1 MDRGKMSEPS
11 GLKPMFK
18 VWLETDDGFV
28 FGPGVYSLLRKV
40 DETGTL
46 KEAAESLDMSYRYAW
61 GLVKKAEGTL
71 GQPLLHTHKGG
82 RAGGGGTE
90 LTEIGQ
96 QFIED
101 FSKIGKLFNMLS
113 EDPEMLDRLSDVNY
127 LEAEVSEIEEH
138 GETATLSLKSSEPN
152 KITIRVSSEYLTK
165 MGLGEGD
172 RVKVEYRALVG
183 RITKSD

>member
-28 FGPGVYSLLRKV
+28 FGPGVYSLLKKV

-96 QFIED
+96 QFLED
-101 FSKIGKLFNMLS
+101 FSKIGKLFKMIS
-113 EDPEMLDRLSDVNY
+113 EDPEMLNQLSDVNY
-127 LEAEVSEIEEH
+127 LEAEVSDIEEQ
-138 GETATLSLKSSEPN
+138 GETATLSLFSVEPTEF
-152 KITIRVSSEYLTK
+152 KIRVSGEYLTK
-165 MGLGEGD
+165 TGLGKGD
-172 RVKVEYRALVG
+172 KIKVEYRALIG
-183 RITKSD
+183 RIAKTD

>member
-11 GLKPMFK
+11 GLKTMFK

-28 FGPGVYSLLRKV
+28 FGPGVYSLLRRV
-40 DETGTL
+40 NETGTL
-46 KEAAESLDMSYRYAW
+46 KEAAESLEMSYRYAW

-90 LTEIGQ
+90 LTDIGR
-96 QFIED
+96 QFLEE

-113 EDPEMLDRLSDVNY
+113 ENPEMLDLLSEVNTF
-127 LEAEVSEIEEH
+127 EAEVSKIEKQ
-138 GETATLSLKSSEPN
+138 GGTTTLSIESSGPN
-152 KITIRVSSEYLTK
+152 EIVFRVSNEYLAK
-165 MGLGEGD
+165 AGLGKGD
-172 RVKVEYRALVG
+172 KVKLDYRALVG
-183 RITKSD
+183 GISKLD

>member
-28 FGPGVYSLLRKV
+28 FGPGVYSILRRV
-40 DETGTL
+40 NETGTL
-46 KEAAESLDMSYRYAW
+46 KEAAESLEMSYRYAW

-90 LTEIGQ
+90 LTEIGR
-96 QFIED
+96 QFLEE
-101 FSKIGKLFNMLS
+101 FSKIGKLFKMLS
-113 EDPEMLDRLSDVNY
+113 ENSEMLDLLSEVNS
-127 LEAEVSEIEEH
+127 LEAEISKIERHGGTTMLNLRSSGPNEIVFSVSD
-138 GETATLSLKSSEPN
+138 
-152 KITIRVSSEYLTK
+152 EYLAK
-165 MGLGEGD
+165 AGLGKGD
-172 RVKVEYRALVG
+172 RVKIDYRAVVG
-183 RITKSD
+183 GISKRD

>member
-1 MDRGKMSEPS
+1 
-11 GLKPMFK
+11 MFK

-71 GQPLLHTHKGG
+71 GQPLLYTHKGG

-96 QFIED
+96 QFIEE
-101 FSKIGKLFNMLS
+101 FSKIGRLFKMLS
-113 EDPEMLDRLSDVNY
+113 EDPEILDRVGDVNTHV
-127 LEAEVSEIEEH
+127 AVVSEIEEH
-138 GETATLSLKSSEPN
+138 GDTVALRLEPTEPN
-152 KITIRVSSEYLTK
+152 ELTIRVSSELVRRIGVEK
-165 MGLGEGD
+165 GA
-172 RVKVEYRALVG
+172 RVKVEYRAMVG
-183 RITKSD
+183 SMRRLD